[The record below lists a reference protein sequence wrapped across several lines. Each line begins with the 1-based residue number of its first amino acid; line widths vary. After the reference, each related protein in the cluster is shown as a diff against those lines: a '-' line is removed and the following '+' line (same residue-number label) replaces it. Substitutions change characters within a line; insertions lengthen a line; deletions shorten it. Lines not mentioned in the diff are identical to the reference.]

1 MITEGDPSPR
11 RNVTFKDNCHL
22 SQSQA
27 SVVQDI
33 STQSLSEGHPFHS
46 NSTLVLITG
55 CLLRTLVYRYL
66 ASLVLKHYADATKH
80 ADD

>member
-27 SVVQDI
+27 SVVQDV

-46 NSTLVLITG
+46 NTSVPIIG
-55 CLLRTLVYRYL
+55 CLFRTLVYRYL